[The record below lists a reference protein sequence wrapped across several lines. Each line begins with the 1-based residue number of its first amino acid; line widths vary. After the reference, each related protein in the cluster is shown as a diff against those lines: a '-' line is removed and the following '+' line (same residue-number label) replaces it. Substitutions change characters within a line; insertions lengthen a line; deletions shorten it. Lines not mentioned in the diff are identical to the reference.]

1 MCFFAEA
8 GLAVQFV
15 IPLLAAQPAAS
26 GPRRTCCWQSVAFP
40 IVGHFVSEFI
50 FDLTFWTSAAS
61 EEPLEGLRYFCR
73 RLLLDK
79 QGGLRPVDVLC

>member
-8 GLAVQFV
+8 GLAKYF
-15 IPLLAAQPAAS
+15 IIALLARLPVAS
-26 GPRRTCCWQSVAFP
+26 EPPRTCCWQSAAFP
-40 IVGHFVSEFI
+40 IVVHFISEFI
-50 FDLTFWTSAAS
+50 FDLIFLTSTAS
-61 EEPLEGLRYFCR
+61 EQPLEGLRYFCR